1 MKLEYKGKKWDK
13 EIARIQEYLK
23 EVKGVFKNQEAKE
36 IFKNNELVTINE
48 FSNSKVKDYL
58 RLYNCLSNDY
68 ERLAA
73 HNYLNDITCHEI
85 IKYTYFSGYAML
97 ITKCLYE
104 QGVRTEYNIIIENA
118 IERKMDYSLFQLIAV
133 DEIENPYIKSLDNNL
148 IMLMYYQKY
157 EQAKAILNQLPDEP
171 DESREVYYVRPECL
185 KKIYMAI
192 IEHDEKS
199 FNEEL
204 AKRIKKYRR
213 NMVGYSTIIDIVSI
227 ALIKMAEQEGI
238 HCTVD
243 VIEIPKQF
251 FDGTCK
257 IDKDKD
263 KLPFYDEL
271 LELKI
276 I

>member
-13 EIARIQEYLK
+13 EVDRIQKYLK
-23 EVKGVFKNQEAKE
+23 EINGAFDT
-36 IFKNNELVTINE
+36 NELSTINK
-48 FSNSKVKDYL
+48 FLNSQGKDYL
-58 RLYNCLSNDY
+58 RLYNSLSLNY
-68 ERLAA
+68 ERMAA
-73 HNYLNDITCHEI
+73 YHYLIDLTSYEV

-104 QGVRTEYNIIIENA
+104 QGVRTEYNVIVENNIIDG
-118 IERKMDYSLFQLIAV
+118 MDYALFQLIAV
-133 DEIENPYIKSLDNNL
+133 DEIENPYIKILDNDL

-157 EQAKAILNQLPDEP
+157 EQARSVLDQLSDDP
-171 DESREVYYVRPECL
+171 DESNEVYYVGPEFL

-213 NMVGYSTIIDIVSI
+213 NMVGYSTIIDVVSI
-227 ALIKMAEQEGI
+227 ALIKMAEREGI

-251 FDGTCK
+251 FYGTCE

-263 KLPFYDEL
+263 KLPFYDEF
-271 LELKI
+271 LELEI

>member
-13 EIARIQEYLK
+13 EVARIQKYLK
-23 EVKGVFKNQEAKE
+23 EIKGVFN
-36 IFKNNELVTINE
+36 NNELFTINK
-48 FSNSKVKDYL
+48 FLNSQGKDYL
-58 RLYNCLSNDY
+58 RLYNSLSLNY
-68 ERLAA
+68 ERMAS
-73 HNYLNDITCHEI
+73 HHYLIDLTSHDV

-104 QGVRTEYNIIIENA
+104 AGVRTEHKVIVENNI
-118 IERKMDYSLFQLIAV
+118 KDGMDYALFQLIAV
-133 DEIENPYIKSLDNNL
+133 DEIENPYIKILDNDL

-157 EQAKAILNQLPDEP
+157 EQARLVLSQLPDDP
-171 DESREVYYVRPECL
+171 DESSEVYYVSPKFL
-185 KKIYMAI
+185 KKMYMAI

-213 NMVGYSTIIDIVSI
+213 NMVGYSTIIDVVSI
-227 ALIKMAEQEGI
+227 ALIKMAEREGI
-238 HCTVD
+238 HCTVN
-243 VIEIPKQF
+243 VIEIPEQF

-263 KLPFYDEL
+263 KLPFYDEF
-271 LELKI
+271 LELEI